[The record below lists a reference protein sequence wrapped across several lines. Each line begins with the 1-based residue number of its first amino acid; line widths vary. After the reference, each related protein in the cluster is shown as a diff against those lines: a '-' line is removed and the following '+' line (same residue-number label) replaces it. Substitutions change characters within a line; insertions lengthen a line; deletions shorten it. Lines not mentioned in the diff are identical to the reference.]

1 MLDESTANSKSIDG
15 AMAPVVQRLE
25 HIDSPIGP
33 NLKALALDG
42 ELEAHPFAGWD
53 GGAAVPSLDSP
64 RNRARSAGEGPVAAQ
79 PAANFSWQ
87 AWESAEAMTA

>member
-53 GGAAVPSLDSP
+53 GGAAVPSQD
-64 RNRARSAGEGPVAAQ
+64 R
-79 PAANFSWQ
+79 F
-87 AWESAEAMTA
+87 EAMVPSEGVALVDSRGQVIRGP